1 MPRKTL
7 SFAMVLLIFNSPF
20 LILAQEN
27 SDAAQAV
34 MDARKD
40 VKLSRTGEYWAFGTF
55 LTSIA
60 CGCIGGSIILI
71 SSQLYTPTPP
81 TSRLIGKSSEYITF
95 YTQTYQQEMKKC
107 QGQASIAGCI
117 GGSAVAA
124 ALAVTFDL
132 YDFNN
137 LR

>member
-55 LTSIA
+55 LTSI
-60 CGCIGGSIILI
+60 CMRVYWWFYYSYQLTT
-71 SSQLYTPTPP
+71 LYT
-81 TSRLIGKSSEYITF
+81 
-95 YTQTYQQEMKKC
+95 YTTNK
-107 QGQASIAGCI
+107 
-117 GGSAVAA
+117 
-124 ALAVTFDL
+124 
-132 YDFNN
+132 
-137 LR
+137 